1 MDHPAFYS
9 GIVWSCLD
17 NVTKSILFTF
27 YINSSSQT
35 ENLVVFKSSPG
46 VLCSWW
52 NSYRRRD
59 MSGKVKH
66 TSFNEF
72 I

>member
-17 NVTKSILFTF
+17 NVTKNILFTF

-46 VLCSWW
+46 VLCS
-52 NSYRRRD
+52 
-59 MSGKVKH
+59 
-66 TSFNEF
+66 
-72 I
+72 